1 MARPPRLE
9 YPCAFYHIISRG
21 NRQQPIFHR
30 KQDYRR
36 FLDTL
41 VAAVSRYHFHLYAYV
56 LMPNHFHLLLE
67 QVDCP
72 LSRFMQVLLTSY
84 AQWHNRK
91 YRQSGH
97 LFQGRYRAILCD
109 KDSYLLELTRYI
121 HLNPVRARIVKEP
134 QLYPW
139 SSYRAYLGREPQR
152 RLETKLVLEMLSEKK
167 AAARRSYERFVLDAL
182 GEGKREDYYAA
193 TEQIFLG
200 DEGFVETSKKHYQSM
215 AKPITSDRAFKPDL
229 QTILERVSS
238 HTGVALSVVVGRTE
252 GEAEKMARELVV
264 GIARWSFNLPLSEIA
279 NALKR
284 KPNTISVMARKLAE
298 QSSKE
303 PRTRDLIEQIIKSI
317 K

>member
-1 MARPPRLE
+1 
-9 YPCAFYHIISRG
+9 
-21 NRQQPIFHR
+21 
-30 KQDYRR
+30 
-36 FLDTL
+36 
-41 VAAVSRYHFHLYAYV
+41 
-56 LMPNHFHLLLE
+56 MPNHFHLLLE
-67 QVDCP
+67 QGDLP
-72 LSRFMQVLLTSY
+72 LSRLMQVLLTSH

-121 HLNPVRARIVKEP
+121 HLNPVRARIAKEP
-134 QLYPW
+134 HAYPW
-139 SSYRAYLGREPQR
+139 SSYRAYLGREPETG
-152 RLETKLVLEMLSEKK
+152 LETKLVLEMMSKKK

-215 AKPITSDRAFKPDL
+215 DKPMISDRGLKPDL
-229 QTILERVSS
+229 QTILERVSN
-238 HTGVALSVVVGRTE
+238 HTGIALPVIVGTTE
-252 GEAEKMARELVV
+252 GEAEKSARELVV
-264 GIARWSFNLPLSEIA
+264 GIARWSFNVPLSEVA

-303 PRTRDLIEQIIKSI
+303 PRTQDLMEQIIKSI